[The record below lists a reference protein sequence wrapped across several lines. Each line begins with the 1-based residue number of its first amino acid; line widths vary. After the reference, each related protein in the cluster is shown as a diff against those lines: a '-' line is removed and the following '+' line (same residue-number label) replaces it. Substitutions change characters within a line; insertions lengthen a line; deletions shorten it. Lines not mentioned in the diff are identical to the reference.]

1 MARGFGSV
9 MEELERGAFGDD
21 GGSMR
26 RHVPFYRS
34 GRGSRFPEGKEGDPE
49 REAALER
56 AREEHVDR
64 ILREFNGMVGLRPV
78 KRLVGELRAYLA
90 IQKKRDAAGLWS
102 ASIGMHM
109 IFTGNPGT
117 GKTTVAR
124 VLGRIFSAMGVLDRG
139 HVVEVERADLVGEY
153 IGHTAHR
160 TREQLQKAVGGV
172 LFIDEAYSLIRGG
185 EKDFGREAIDALV
198 KGMEDGRDR
207 LIVILAG
214 YPREME
220 AFLAANPGLRSRF
233 PVHMEFPD
241 YTAEELIQIADVMC
255 REKDYRLTEGARR
268 HLRWLIATHGDR
280 LPGNARD
287 VRNLLER
294 AMRRQAVRLH
304 RRSFLSEGDL
314 MELCGVDFDGAVTL
328 SEEGDPEE
336 NGFPFDSSRSLA
348 FFSTWSARSSNF
360 WR

>member
-1 MARGFGSV
+1 
-9 MEELERGAFGDD
+9 
-21 GGSMR
+21 
-26 RHVPFYRS
+26 
-34 GRGSRFPEGKEGDPE
+34 
-49 REAALER
+49 LER

-64 ILREFNGMVGLRPV
+64 ILQEFNRMVGLRPV
-78 KRLVGELRAYLA
+78 KRLVAELRAFLA
-90 IQKKRDAAGLWS
+90 IQKKRDAAGLWN
-102 ASIGMHM
+102 ASVGMHM

-124 VLGRIFSAMGVLDRG
+124 VLGRIFAAMGVLARG

-160 TREQLQKAVGGV
+160 TREQLQKATGGV

-198 KGMEDGRDR
+198 KGMEDARER
-207 LIVILAG
+207 VIVILAG

-220 AFLAANPGLRSRF
+220 AFLAVNPGLRSRF

-241 YTAEELIQIADVMC
+241 YTPDELIQIADVMC

-268 HLRWLIATHGDR
+268 HLRWLIAAHGDR

-287 VRNLLER
+287 IRNVLER

-304 RRSFLSEGDL
+304 RRASLTDADL
-314 MELCGVDFDGAVTL
+314 MELCRADFDGMAAGAPGL
-328 SEEGDPEE
+328 DGSGFELDDEET
-336 NGFPFDSSRSLA
+336 FVFSSSRSLA
-348 FFSTWSARSSNF
+348 FFSTSRARASNF
-360 WR
+360 